1 MVRLNDEHREK
12 IAGLI
17 RMNTPVLICPSRY
30 AQVTEIEQL
39 VHACDGISLIPQ
51 PGYTWKD
58 LFRLAFSRRA
68 TVVIGEP
75 RIIWGL
81 YKLVRAYGITL
92 KIKTAV
98 LLCDMN
104 DQWLADEIA
113 HGMDCK
119 VHCVCCEEHAVE
131 ADILQLERELISWT
145 SILDCHIQKGES
157 GLELKVVY
165 FAGERLP
172 KFPSCAKLLSRPWLQ
187 NLDEPF
193 SVIQKW
199 NNS

>member
-1 MVRLNDEHREK
+1 MVQLNDVQRDK
-12 IAGLI
+12 IADLI
-17 RMNTPVLICPSRY
+17 RLNTPVLVCPGQY
-30 AQVTEIEQL
+30 ALVQELEQL
-39 VHACDGISLIPQ
+39 VHVCGGISLIPPQ
-51 PGYTWKD
+51 GYTWKD

-98 LLCDMN
+98 LLCDHN
-104 DQWLADEIA
+104 DLWLADEIA
-113 HGMDCK
+113 HGLDCK
-119 VHCVCCEEHAVE
+119 VHCIYCKEEDEE
-131 ADILQLERELISWT
+131 ADILQLEKDLLSWT
-145 SILDCHIQKGES
+145 SVLDCQIQKGES

-165 FAGERLP
+165 FSGERLP

-193 SVIQKW
+193 SVISQW
-199 NNS
+199 NNG